1 MSAPNEPGHPGNGG
15 KTESAGNGPADS
27 GQRPPGR
34 TARITETGETPP
46 WQRAGQARP
55 PAPARP
61 ADGGALGHSPG
72 VDERIRRFVSGT
84 AAPTAPPAP
93 GAPQQP
99 PKAPPPPAKQP
110 APPAQPPVQPTAQ
123 APKPP
128 AQPAKPPVQQTA
140 QAKPAAP
147 KTASPAKHGDDA
159 YGSELPDLSEPG
171 RRSPGR
177 RPAVTAGP
185 RGPLR
190 ASMQIRRIDP
200 WSALKVSLL
209 LSTALFFVWMI
220 AVAVLYVALGAMGV
234 WSKLNSNVG
243 DLLTNNSAA
252 ELVSAGSIFGGAT
265 LIGLVNIVVLT
276 AMATLGVV
284 VYNLSTDVV
293 GGVEVT
299 LADRD

>member
-1 MSAPNEPGHPGNGG
+1 MSAPNEPGHPGTGG
-15 KTESAGNGPADS
+15 KAESAGNGPADPS
-27 GQRPPGR
+27 QRPPGR
-34 TARITETGETPP
+34 PGRITETGEAPP
-46 WQRAGQARP
+46 WQRGGQARP

-61 ADGGALGHSPG
+61 GDAGAHSAG

-93 GAPQQP
+93 GAPQQAP
-99 PKAPPPPAKQP
+99 AKAPAAAK
-110 APPAQPPVQPTAQ
+110 PPAQPAQ
-123 APKPP
+123 PP
-128 AQPAKPPVQQTA
+128 AQPAKPAAKAAPPV
-140 QAKPAAP
+140 KPAQP
-147 KTASPAKHGDDA
+147 DDA
-159 YGSELPDLSEPG
+159 YASELPDLSSPAQ
-171 RRSPGR
+171 RRSAVR
-177 RPAVTAGP
+177 RPQPSAGP

-252 ELVSAGSIFGGAT
+252 ELVSAGSIFGGAA
-265 LIGLVNIVVLT
+265 LIGLVNVVVLT

-284 VYNLSTDVV
+284 IYNLSTDVV

>member
-15 KTESAGNGPADS
+15 KAEPAGNGPADA

-34 TARITETGETPP
+34 PGRITETGEAPP
-46 WQRAGQARP
+46 WQRGGQPRP
-55 PAPARP
+55 PAAARP
-61 ADGGALGHSPG
+61 GEAGAHSPG
-72 VDERIRRFVSGT
+72 VDERLRRFVSGT
-84 AAPTAPPAP
+84 AAPTTPPAP
-93 GAPQQP
+93 GAPQQ
-99 PKAPPPPAKQP
+99 AAAKG
-110 APPAQPPVQPTAQ
+110 PAQA
-123 APKPP
+123 KPP
-128 AQPAKPPVQQTA
+128 AQPAKPAAKAAPPVKPA
-140 QAKPAAP
+140 QA
-147 KTASPAKHGDDA
+147 DDA
-159 YGSELPDLSEPG
+159 YASELPDLSEPAQ
-171 RRSPGR
+171 RRSAVR
-177 RPAVTAGP
+177 RPQVAAGP

-252 ELVSAGSIFGGAT
+252 ELVSAGSIFGGAA
-265 LIGLVNIVVLT
+265 LIGLVNVVVLT

-284 VYNLSTDVV
+284 IYNLSTDVV

>member
-1 MSAPNEPGHPGNGG
+1 MNAPNEPGHPGTGG
-15 KTESAGNGPADS
+15 KAESAGNGPA
-27 GQRPPGR
+27 GRPG
-34 TARITETGETPP
+34 RITETGEAPP
-46 WQRAGQARP
+46 WQRGGQSRQ

-61 ADGGALGHSPG
+61 VEPTRPAEPSPAGHSPG
-72 VDERIRRFVSGT
+72 VDERLRRFVSGT
-84 AAPTAPPAP
+84 AAPGAPAP
-93 GAPQQP
+93 A
-99 PKAPPPPAKQP
+99 AA
-110 APPAQPPVQPTAQ
+110 
-123 APKPP
+123 KPP
-128 AQPAKPPVQQTA
+128 AQPAQPTQPPQPAKP
-140 QAKPAAP
+140 AKPAA
-147 KTASPAKHGDDA
+147 KTAAPAAKPVQAASPEDA
-159 YGSELPDLSEPG
+159 YGSELPDLSEPAQ
-171 RRSPGR
+171 R
-177 RPAVTAGP
+177 RPPARRPQVSAGP
-185 RGPLR
+185 RGPVR

-252 ELVSAGSIFGGAT
+252 ELVSAGSIFGGAA
-265 LIGLVNIVVLT
+265 LIGLVNVVVLT

-284 VYNLSTDVV
+284 IYNLSTDVV